1 MKYTIAEGI
10 VFKFENEEV
19 KSLDRTYL
27 PINRYFIVPEDGEV
41 DGVPVNKGDVI
52 CTLYREE
59 EPRFIIITDSNAKKL
74 ALEEFYRR
82 NKPAEKDSPCP
93 NCEAAA

>member
-1 MKYTIAEGI
+1 MKYTVAEGI
-10 VFKFENEEV
+10 AFKFENEGI

-27 PINRYFIVPEDGEV
+27 SINRYFIVPEDGEV
-41 DGVPVNKGDVI
+41 DGAPVSKGDVI

-74 ALEEFYRR
+74 ALEEFNRR
-82 NKPAEKDSPCP
+82 NKPAEGDLPCT
-93 NCEAAA
+93 NCNGAA

>member
-1 MKYTIAEGI
+1 MKYTIAEG
-10 VFKFENEEV
+10 VAFKFENEEI

-41 DGVPVNKGDVI
+41 DSTPVNKGDVI

-59 EPRFIIITDSNAKKL
+59 KPHFIIITDSNAKKL

-82 NKPAEKDSPCP
+82 TKPIEKDLPCS
-93 NCEAAA
+93 NCEEAA

>member
-1 MKYTIAEGI
+1 MKYTVAEGV
-10 VFKFENEEV
+10 VFKFENERI

-27 PINRYFIVPEDGEV
+27 SINRYFIVPEDGEV
-41 DGVPVNKGDVI
+41 DGAPVNKSDVI

-74 ALEEFYRR
+74 ALEEFHRR
-82 NKPAEKDSPCP
+82 NKPAEEDLPCT

>member
-1 MKYTIAEGI
+1 MKYTVAEGI
-10 VFKFENEEV
+10 VFKFENEEI

-27 PINRYFIVPEDGEV
+27 SINRYFIVPEDGEV
-41 DGVPVNKGDVI
+41 DGTPVNKGDVI
-52 CTLYREE
+52 CTLYREG

-82 NKPAEKDSPCP
+82 NKPVEEDLPCT
-93 NCEAAA
+93 NCNGAA